1 MVLENGTVWY
11 LIPDCGDWEI
21 EQSTTYWACAACHII
36 AFMLSN
42 FILVNNSIFIECK
55 GRDRDIR

>member
-11 LIPDCGDWEI
+11 LSPDCGDWEI
-21 EQSTTYWACAACHII
+21 EQSTTYWAPAACQII

-42 FILVNNSIFIECK
+42 FILVNISIFIECK
-55 GRDRDIR
+55 GRDRDR